1 MTEHRIEL
9 APALPPETTT
19 ARCSCGDW
27 VRTYTT
33 DDQWSDTLDAAQ
45 RHIAGLCGDYQRD
58 DDNHNYNIT
67 IHGRTQLRS

>member
-9 APALPPETTT
+9 APAVPPETTT
-19 ARCSCGDW
+19 ARCSCGSW
-27 VRTYTT
+27 VRSYTT

-58 DDNHNYNIT
+58 DNGNIT
-67 IHGRTQLRS
+67 LHGRTR